1 MYAIVEIAGQQFKVE
16 KGQEIFVNRLEGDE
30 GARVKFEEVLLIDNR
45 GKINVGTPVVAGATV
60 SVKILEH
67 LKGDKVLVFKKK
79 RRKGYK
85 KTNGH
90 RDYLTRVHI
99 ENITVSAA
107 KAKKTT
113 VKTEKTEPKK
123 ETLKAATTD
132 TVTKKPVSKKQK
144 PTAEVKSQ
152 VDKKPVTK
160 PKAKAQ
166 PKAVVKPK
174 AETKPKAKGKD
185 EAETQEN

>member
-45 GKINVGTPVVAGATV
+45 GKISVGAPVVAGATV
-60 SVKILEH
+60 SAKILEH

-107 KAKKTT
+107 KAKKTADK
-113 VKTEKTEPKK
+113 VEKTEPIKD
-123 ETLKAATTD
+123 TLKAAAGD
-132 TVTKKPVSKKQK
+132 K
-144 PTAEVKSQ
+144 

-160 PKAKAQ
+160 PKTKTKAQ
-166 PKAVVKPK
+166 PKATIKPK
-174 AETKPKAKGKD
+174 VETKPKAKPKAKAKD
-185 EAETQEN
+185 ETETKEN